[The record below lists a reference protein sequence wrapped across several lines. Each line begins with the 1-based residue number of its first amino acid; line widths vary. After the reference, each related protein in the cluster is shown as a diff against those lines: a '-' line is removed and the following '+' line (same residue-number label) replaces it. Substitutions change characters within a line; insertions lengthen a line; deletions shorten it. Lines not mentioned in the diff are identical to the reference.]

1 MIHILYQDL
10 QFAQHERDSLIGH
23 LVGRQQSQDTQLVL
37 TPRQRQALE
46 EEARLAKSAA
56 QGRSVASSSSE
67 REKIDKIVEEVS
79 RC

>member
-1 MIHILYQDL
+1 MGYQSSVRFVSPADGNHCGHFKSFTFS
-10 QFAQHERDSLIGH
+10 QIASRAEEEERLA
-23 LVGRQQSQDTQLVL
+23 
-37 TPRQRQALE
+37 ALE

-67 REKIDKIVEEVS
+67 REKIDKIVEEVG